1 MSVLVGKEAGPRESQ
16 RPRAPGRVSRQHPP
30 PVYGHLDAE
39 ELEPP
44 VTQED
49 QEDNRGEGWLCSS
62 GRTLNATFITL
73 ELSVLTG
80 IVKTYL
86 KPYRGLP

>member
-30 PVYGHLDAE
+30 PVCGHLDAE

-49 QEDNRGEGWLCSS
+49 QEDNGGEGWLCSL

-73 ELSVLTG
+73 
-80 IVKTYL
+80 K
-86 KPYRGLP
+86 K